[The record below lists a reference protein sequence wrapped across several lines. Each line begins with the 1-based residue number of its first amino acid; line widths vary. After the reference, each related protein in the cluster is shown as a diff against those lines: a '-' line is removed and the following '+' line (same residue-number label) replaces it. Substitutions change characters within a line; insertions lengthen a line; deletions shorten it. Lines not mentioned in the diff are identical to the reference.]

1 MKVITSAV
9 NPLIKDI
16 KALSQKKQRDAQQ
29 RFYAEGLQVLGMAAD
44 CGWVPEILLTTEAG
58 AQHKVAKAVLTT
70 VPEDR
75 QYLVTAPLLSR
86 ISARD
91 NAAPV
96 LAVYKPRWQ
105 KLETLKIGATDIWV
119 VLEGIKDPGNL
130 GTIIR
135 TADAAGAKGVIL
147 LDDTCDPYSVEAVR
161 ASMGSIFAVQLV
173 QSKGSAFRQWL
184 AEQKLQMVGT
194 ALQASTD
201 FRKVKYNLPLLLA
214 MGNEQS
220 GLSTALR
227 DSCTDLI
234 KLPMRGTAE
243 SLNLAVCT
251 GIMLYEVNR
260 LLPHD

>member
-1 MKVITSAV
+1 VKVITSAA
-9 NPLIKDI
+9 NPLIKEI
-16 KALSQKKQRDAQQ
+16 KALGLKKYRDQQQ

-44 CGWVPEILLTTEAG
+44 CGWVPELVLATEEG
-58 AQHKVAKAVLTT
+58 AKHKVAKVVLAS
-70 VPEDR
+70 VPFDN
-75 QYLVTAPLLSR
+75 QYLVTPQLISR

-96 LAVYKPRWQ
+96 LAVYKPRWL
-105 KLETLKIGATDIWV
+105 KLEALALQKDDIWV

-135 TADAAGAKGVIL
+135 TADASGAKGIIL

-161 ASMGSIFAVQLV
+161 ASMGSVFGIQLV
-173 QSKGSAFRQWL
+173 QARGGAFRDWL
-184 AEQKLQMVGT
+184 KSQKVQSVGT
-194 ALQASTD
+194 ALQTDKD
-201 FRKVKYNLPLLLA
+201 FRAVSYKTPLFVV

-220 GLSTALR
+220 GLSIAMR
-227 DSCTDLI
+227 DACTDLV

-251 GIMLYEVNR
+251 GIMLYEANKF
-260 LLPHD
+260 LD